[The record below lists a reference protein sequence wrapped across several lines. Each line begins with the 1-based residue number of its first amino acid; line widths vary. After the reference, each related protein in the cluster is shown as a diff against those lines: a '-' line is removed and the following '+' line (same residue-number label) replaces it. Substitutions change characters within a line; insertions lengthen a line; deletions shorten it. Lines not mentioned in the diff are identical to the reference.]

1 MPKVLLQHLYFL
13 EVENNKRGKR
23 KTNVENYTQAAN
35 RIPLYIVVSDRD
47 DPILKKVRAT
57 LFSTIVLSKYHNTW

>member
-35 RIPLYIVVSDRD
+35 RIPLYIVVSNRD
-47 DPILKKVRAT
+47 DPILKKLEPHIIFYHTT
-57 LFSTIVLSKYHNTW
+57 LKIS